1 VLPFIRRVAEG
12 SEIRTPAAKE
22 QFMAAWKTE
31 LELNMNSLNY
41 LITPIS
47 EADFAI
53 NPQRMQSQ
61 ISREFL
67 PDLALQFRLGNNK
80 PKHYFI
86 CALRPGS
93 VTDYRKYL
101 NMLRRIQA
109 INSHAAAFRL
119 TYALLLYM
127 KRNMKCEM
135 MYWIIRLALQK

>member
-1 VLPFIRRVAEG
+1 
-12 SEIRTPAAKE
+12 
-22 QFMAAWKTE
+22 
-31 LELNMNSLNY
+31 
-41 LITPIS
+41 
-47 EADFAI
+47 
-53 NPQRMQSQ
+53 MQSQ

-109 INSHAAAFRL
+109 INSHAAIPFDVRFV
-119 TYALLLYM
+119 ALHETEHEM
-127 KRNMKCEM
+127 RNDVLDYPPGITEVEVFGTNHEEWVRHSENVTDFTKAPLPFMN
-135 MYWIIRLALQK
+135 YT